1 MEKISHEKV
10 AEVLNDAATAL
21 RAVTAERD
29 GLQLKLASIERH
41 QEAEKLAHEM
51 TAKGLGN
58 NEPFEQLVT
67 NLEKMAESGK
77 LGELKRAVG
86 LVGPDMGRKLA
97 SLTNDDQAHVGGTD
111 LVAYITSSIG

>member
-1 MEKISHEKV
+1 MEKISHDKV

-21 RAVTAERD
+21 RSVTAERD
-29 GLQLKLASIERH
+29 ELRTKVAQYERRA
-41 QEAEKLAHEM
+41 EAEKVAHEM
-51 TAKGLGN
+51 QSKGIS

-77 LGELKRAVG
+77 LGEIKNAVN

-97 SLTNDDQAHVGGTD
+97 SLTNDNQSHVGGSD
-111 LVAYITSSIG
+111 LESFLTGG

>member
-1 MEKISHEKV
+1 MEKISYDKV

-29 GLQLKLASIERH
+29 ELKAKVASFERH

-51 TAKGLGN
+51 EIKGLA
-58 NEPFEQLVT
+58 NEPHDQLVA
-67 NLEKMAESGK
+67 NLEKMAETGK
-77 LGELKRAVG
+77 LGEIKNAVG

-97 SLTNDDQAHVGGTD
+97 SLTNDAQTHVGGSD
-111 LVAYITSSIG
+111 LESYIAG